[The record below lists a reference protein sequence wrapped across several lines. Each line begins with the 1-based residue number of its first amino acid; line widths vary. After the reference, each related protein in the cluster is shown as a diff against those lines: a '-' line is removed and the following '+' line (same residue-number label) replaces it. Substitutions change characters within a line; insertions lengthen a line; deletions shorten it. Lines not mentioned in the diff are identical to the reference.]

1 MPRTLR
7 LLKWINF
14 VLDVFALNASL
25 WISYGVFSA
34 KKNIQ
39 LFQVLPYLLIINFS
53 WLFVQSFFKIYDN
66 YQHRNSV
73 SIFSRTIK
81 SFILFSFCLFLVF
94 MLSAQN
100 SFFTVIHSTHL
111 YLYIGAWVLFA
122 YLLLLTRI
130 ILLSIRKNI
139 RQSLRYS
146 KKNIVIVGQNS
157 SSVALSHL
165 FSENVVSDY
174 NIMGIF
180 HDQQERLEDNALYRG
195 STTDCI
201 PFIRNNRVDEIFCT
215 VPGVSKENVNILMHE
230 ADRNLTR
237 FRLVPDYQD
246 YFPGT
251 VSIEMIDNIPV
262 MTGRREPLENIRN
275 AAFKRVFDIFF
286 SLFVIVFVL
295 SWLIPILGLM
305 IKLESKGP
313 VFFRQRRSG
322 RSNQPFYCLKFR
334 SMTVNKEADALQATK
349 GDARITKLGAF
360 MRKTSLDEL
369 PQFFNVLVGNMSVV
383 GPRPHMLKHT
393 EEYAILIDK
402 FMVRHF
408 LKPGITGWAQVTG
421 LRGETRTTEDME
433 RRVEADVYYLEH
445 WSMLLDMKIIFLT
458 VWNIFKGDEKAL

>member
-1 MPRTLR
+1 M
-7 LLKWINF
+7 
-14 VLDVFALNASL
+14 
-25 WISYGVFSA
+25 
-34 KKNIQ
+34 
-39 LFQVLPYLLIINFS
+39 LIINFS

-122 YLLLLTRI
+122 YTLLLTRI

-237 FRLVPDYQD
+237 FRLVPDYQE

-275 AAFKRVFDIFF
+275 AALKRTFDIFF

-383 GPRPHMLKHT
+383 GPRPHMLRHT

-433 RRVEADVYYLEH
+433 KRVEADVYYLEH